1 MGGGYSTCIAA
12 TFKGVPMIIQGTGS
26 GIVGVDARSGAAL
39 FTNDWCKGN
48 VANCPN
54 AAYEDGYVF
63 WANGYQKGGIC
74 LKLTA
79 VGTQVSAEQVWTSKE
94 FDCHHG
100 GYIIDNGYIY
110 GNAGGGVA
118 CLDLK
123 TGQKK
128 WSAGGV
134 GKGSVVWAD
143 GMLYLFSENGGR
155 AGLATCSPTG
165 LEMKGQFSVEGK
177 RESWAHPAV
186 IGGRLYLRYDTNLYC
201 FDVKAK

>member
-1 MGGGYSTCIAA
+1 MHRGDVQGRSHD
-12 TFKGVPMIIQGTGS
+12 IQGTGA

-39 FTNDWCKGN
+39 FTNTFSAGN
-48 VANCPN
+48 TANIPSP
-54 AAYEDGYVF
+54 AYEDGYVF
-63 WANGYQKGGIC
+63 WANGYGKGGIC

-79 VGTQVSAEQVWTSKE
+79 TGAKVTAEQAWTSKE
-94 FDCHHG
+94 FDCQIG

-128 WSAGGV
+128 WSGGGV

-155 AGLATCSPTG
+155 AGLAVCSPDS
-165 LEMKGQFSVEGK
+165 LQMKGQFNVEG
-177 RESWAHPAV
+177 RGSPGPTRPSSAGDSTSAT
-186 IGGRLYLRYDTNLYC
+186 IRTC
-201 FDVKAK
+201 TASM